1 MRRDA
6 VQVRHLV
13 SVETDQA
20 FEARKAAEAAA
31 HAMRPPVRVLHSTLK
46 D

>member
-1 MRRDA
+1 M
-6 VQVRHLV
+6 

-31 HAMRPPVRVLHSTLK
+31 HAMRPPVRVLHKAMSS
-46 D
+46 